1 MTVTQNTLSHSF
13 LSLRSLFLLLALVWT
28 LFVVIVMVAL
38 NQASN
43 AKESMAKAYEGRY
56 QSLLLADELR
66 QSSDDL
72 TRFAR
77 TYVVTADPAFEAMFE
92 EVLAI
97 RNGLVPR
104 PQDYHRI
111 YWDFV
116 AAGIDEPRPRTRAV
130 PLQTLMRE
138 AGFSEME
145 FAKLREAQDNS
156 DALVATEVIAMN
168 AVKGLFDDGTGAF
181 SVAGEPDLE
190 LARNLMHGPDY
201 HTFKAA
207 IMGPLDEFF
216 VLLDE
221 RTSAEVAEA
230 KGRAEQSAQLAL
242 GMSGFSLAVLI
253 IALLLVY
260 QMIQRQLGGEPVYAR
275 GVVQRIAAGNLGQ
288 EINIETSGE
297 QSLLKAMH
305 DMQQSLAQIIG
316 GITEKSE
323 QLAQAADR
331 LAVNAGLKSIHLAN
345 QEHMPQSMASAVEQ
359 MSASVAEITSTME
372 ELSASSTQI
381 ADHSR
386 SVVDVANQTLD
397 NSQRGQNAMQAL
409 QTRIAEIEVDNQKS
423 LAEILTL
430 GHKSKEISKVM
441 DLINTVADQTKLIA
455 FNAALEASSAG
466 EAGRRFSVVAAEI
479 RRLADSVTDSTREI
493 ESRVGEIQDAI
504 SRLVVTSE
512 KGVASIAAGRDM
524 SSQTAKM
531 LADLVSAATRTS
543 NAAQQI
549 SLSTQQQKTASTQ
562 VVVALREI
570 AAAGATNSASLRD
583 VSATSQELLE
593 MSAALR
599 DLVSRFRLARFQR
612 NSQNSPPSLSP
623 K

>member
-13 LSLRSLFLLLALVWT
+13 RSLRSLFLLLAFVWSLLVI
-28 LFVVIVMVAL
+28 IVMVAL
-38 NQASN
+38 NQASD
-43 AKESMAKAYEGRY
+43 AKESMAKAYEGRFE
-56 QSLLLADELR
+56 SMLLADELR

-77 TYVVTADPAFEAMFE
+77 TYVVTADPAFESMFE
-92 EVLAI
+92 EVLDI

-104 PQDYHRI
+104 PEDYHRI

-116 AAGIDEPRPRTRAV
+116 AAGRDEPRPRTEAV
-130 PLQTLMRE
+130 ALQTLMRE
-138 AGFSEME
+138 AGFSEAE
-145 FAKLREAQDNS
+145 FAKLREAQENS
-156 DALVATEVIAMN
+156 DALVAIEVVAMN

-181 SVAGEPDLE
+181 TRTGEPDLE
-190 LARNLMHGPDY
+190 LARALMHGPEY
-201 HTFKAA
+201 HEYKAA
-207 IMGPLDEFF
+207 IMEPLDEFF
-216 VLLDE
+216 VMLDE
-221 RTSAEVAEA
+221 RTGAEVAEA
-230 KGRAEQSAQLAL
+230 KLQAEQAARLAF
-242 GMSGFSLAVLI
+242 GASSFSLVALI

-260 QMIQRQLGGEPVYAR
+260 QMIQRQLGGEPIYAR
-275 GVVQRIAAGNLGQ
+275 GVVQRIAGGDLGQ
-288 EINIETSGE
+288 DINIDASGE

-305 DMQQSLAQIIG
+305 DMQRSLAQVIG

-323 QLAQAADR
+323 QLAQASER
-331 LAVNAGLKSIHLAN
+331 LAVNAGLKSEN
-345 QEHMPQSMASAVEQ
+345 QHEQDRMPQSMAAAVEQ

-381 ADHSR
+381 ADHAS

-397 NSQRGQNAMQAL
+397 KSQRGQSAMEAL
-409 QTRIAEIEVDNQKS
+409 QARIGEIELDNQKS

-430 GHKSKEISKVM
+430 GQKSKEISKVM

-512 KGVASIAAGRDM
+512 KGVASIAEGRDM
-524 SSQTAKM
+524 SEQTSRT
-531 LADLVSAATRTS
+531 LADLVSAATGTS

-593 MSAALR
+593 MSTSLR
-599 DLVSRFRLARFQR
+599 DLVSRFRLARFHR
-612 NSQNSPPSLSP
+612 MGKND
-623 K
+623 